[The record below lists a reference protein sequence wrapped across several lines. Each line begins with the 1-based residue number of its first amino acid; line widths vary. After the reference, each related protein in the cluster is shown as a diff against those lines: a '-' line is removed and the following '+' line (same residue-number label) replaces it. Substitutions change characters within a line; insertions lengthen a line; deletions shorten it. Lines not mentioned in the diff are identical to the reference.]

1 VALPGHEDW
10 VRGLSFRPARGH
22 LSSLTLASGSADS
35 TIRLWNIKPVSAT
48 KGTKSESQGIISDE
62 MLESFE
68 ASFKDSADTDDSD
81 KRLSMKRYRITTRQA
96 NGMYVVQHMNIICP
110 INTLR

>member
-1 VALPGHEDW
+1 
-10 VRGLSFRPARGH
+10 
-22 LSSLTLASGSADS
+22 
-35 TIRLWNIKPVSAT
+35 
-48 KGTKSESQGIISDE
+48 

-68 ASFKDSADTDDSD
+68 ASFKDSTDTDDSD